1 MSRNFALVLVSL
13 LCGSAA
19 LAQEP
24 GNPVET
30 LDVTMRLMPPGATLP
45 DAVTKVIEL
54 PAAQIT
60 CPTFGGPDLEVLYVS
75 SAAIGMSAAD
85 FAKAP
90 DAGGLFALEVG
101 VRGQAVNR
109 LAA

>member
-45 DAVTKVIEL
+45 DAVTKVIEDIVG
-54 PAAQIT
+54 AQ
-60 CPTFGGPDLEVLYVS
+60 V
-75 SAAIGMSAAD
+75 
-85 FAKAP
+85 KW
-90 DAGGLFALEVG
+90 
-101 VRGQAVNR
+101 N
-109 LAA
+109 